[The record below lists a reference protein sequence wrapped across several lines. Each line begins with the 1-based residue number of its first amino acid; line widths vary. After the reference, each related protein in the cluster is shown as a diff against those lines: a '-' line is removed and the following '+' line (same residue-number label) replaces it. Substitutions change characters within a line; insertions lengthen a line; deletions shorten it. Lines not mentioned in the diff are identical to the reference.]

1 MGKLMTKVKIKDL
14 QEGMILAGDVKDQN
28 GMLIVSQGQSISEK
42 HLRTFKT
49 WGITEI
55 DIEGNMGDRA
65 EVGPAEKNAVIVSE
79 EVKEK
84 VDELF
89 RYTDKQHPATVELME
104 LCILRKTESL

>member
-1 MGKLMTKVKIKDL
+1 MTKVKIKDL
-14 QEGMILAGDVKDQN
+14 QEGMILADDVKDQN
-28 GMLIVSQGQSISEK
+28 GMLIVSHGQSISEK

-55 DIEGNMGDRA
+55 DIEENMGDQE
-65 EVGPAEKNAVIVSE
+65 EVGPGGKNEVIVSE

-89 RYTDKQHPATVELME
+89 RYTDKQHPAMVELME
-104 LCILRKTESL
+104 LCIVRKTESL

>member
-1 MGKLMTKVKIKDL
+1 MVKVKIKDL
-14 QEGMILAGDVKDQN
+14 QEGMILADNVRDQN

-42 HLRTFKT
+42 HLRTFKS

-55 DIEGNMGDRA
+55 DIVESMGEKDEADPPEKKEGN
-65 EVGPAEKNAVIVSE
+65 VSAG
-79 EVKEK
+79 VKEQ

-89 RYTDKQHPATVELME
+89 RYTNKQHPAIAELME